1 MEVIRMKKLSKLTTQ
16 VAVAVSLLSVAA
28 PTFTSAVQASSVE
41 PPVKKPG
48 LTSEL
53 DETDT
58 SRSSV
63 KLSSEIQNS
72 VEVTQ
77 NYDNSVEMS
86 IKKTP
91 ELEKT
96 LRENNMSYADLDSMV
111 KQVNRYLRKNKQ
123 TISQSLKFMYV
134 NGKITENKKRS
145 GTCSKA
151 LQFIGYVHAGAY
163 AAAAAMLGVTGP
175 AAVIVPFLIGLIYQA
190 GALFC

>member
-1 MEVIRMKKLSKLTTQ
+1 MKKLSKLTAQ

-111 KQVNRYLRKNKQ
+111 KQVNKYLRKNKQ

-175 AAVIVPFLIGLIYQA
+175 AAVIVPLLIGLIYQA